1 MGFPK
6 QEYLSGL
13 PFPSP
18 GDLPHPG
25 IEPMSPALAGGFFI
39 TEQPGKPTLG
49 GNFWESRD
57 SQTVLRIKHQKHD
70 ICKKMIYC
78 TQH

>member
-1 MGFPK
+1 MGFLE
-6 QEYLSGL
+6 QEYSSGL

-18 GDLPHPG
+18 GDLPHPR

-49 GNFWESRD
+49 GNFWGSRD
-57 SQTVLRIKHQKHD
+57 SQTVLRINTKS
-70 ICKKMIYC
+70 MIYVKI
-78 TQH
+78 